1 MTESD
6 LYPRAMLI
14 ATERGDRL
22 FRNNVGLFKTLNH
35 ECPECAKRKDD
46 VRYVRTGLCVGSS
59 DLIGWRSVTITP
71 DMVGMTIAQFVGLE
85 AKKARKNP
93 TTEQLAF
100 AKTLNLAGGLAS
112 VVRTEEDVLLCLNTP
127 IQNARDNTRQK

>member
-14 ATERGDRL
+14 ATERGDRM
-22 FRNNVGLFKTLNH
+22 FRNNVGGFRTLDG
-35 ECPECAKRKDD
+35 RFI
-46 VRYVRTGLCVGSS
+46 RTGLCVGSH
-59 DLIGWRSVTITP
+59 DLIGWRSLIITP
-71 DMVGMTIAQFVGLE
+71 DMVGMKIAQFVGLE
-85 AKKARKNP
+85 AKSQHGKLTK
-93 TTEQLAF
+93 EQLAF

>member
-22 FRNNVGLFKTLNH
+22 FRNNVGGFRTLDG
-35 ECPECAKRKDD
+35 RFI
-46 VRYVRTGLCVGSS
+46 RTGLCVGSH

-71 DMVGMTIAQFVGLE
+71 EMVGMKIAQFVGLE
-85 AKKARKNP
+85 AKSQRGKLTK
-93 TTEQLAF
+93 EQLAF
-100 AKTLNLAGGLAS
+100 AEILNLAGGLAS
-112 VVRTEEDVLLCLNTP
+112 VVRTEEDVRLCLNTP
-127 IQNARDNTRQK
+127 LIGRRLE